1 MTETNKRAEGIESLS
16 RQELF
21 DLHRHYESVVKDQL
35 AFCYQYLNFY
45 TGLLSALLAATLVAL
60 LNMRHGLILALALL
74 LGPGVTGALAVL
86 GYLNV
91 RVFYRR
97 FIEAWVTTMNIESML
112 HLRYAIPVDLGKD
125 KQYIPKHP
133 TKEEGGFI
141 ATFER
146 EPVKSILKEK
156 KYAEDVLAETV
167 KTGDTLRYARW
178 TFFVFGGG
186 SLLLAVV
193 IVLAA
198 FLNLT

>member
-1 MTETNKRAEGIESLS
+1 MMETNKRAEGIESLS

-35 AFCYQYLNFY
+35 GFCYQYLNFY

-60 LNMRHGLILALALL
+60 LNMRHGLILELALL
-74 LGPGVTGALAVL
+74 LGPGVTGALAVI

-97 FIEAWVTTMNIESML
+97 FIEAWVTTVNIESML
-112 HLRYAIPVDLGKD
+112 HIRYATPVDLGKD
-125 KQYIPKHP
+125 KQYIPKHA
-133 TKEEGGFI
+133 TEEGGFI

-156 KYAEDVLAETV
+156 KKAEEVLAETV
-167 KTGDTLRYARW
+167 KTGDTLRYAQW
-178 TFFVFGGG
+178 TFFVFGGS
-186 SLLLAVV
+186 SLLLAVF